1 MNDLPCACRSLLIL
15 AALGCFDR
23 YKFDYSPN
31 SSDIESCIIWSDSQ
45 IEFGARIAMPPSL
58 TQRTKRTGK
67 RSQAV
72 AGLGRWK
79 LEDAKARFS
88 EVVRLAGTEGPQLVT
103 IRGKE
108 AAVII
113 APEEYKQLLPKPKNH
128 LPLVHFLQGL
138 GLHHINVTRDKDTGR
153 EIAL

>member
-1 MNDLPCACRSLLIL
+1 
-15 AALGCFDR
+15 
-23 YKFDYSPN
+23 
-31 SSDIESCIIWSDSQ
+31 
-45 IEFGARIAMPPSL
+45 MPPSL
-58 TQRTKRTGK
+58 IKRTGK

-72 AGLGRWK
+72 AGLECWK

-88 EVVRLAGTEGPQLVT
+88 EVVRLAGTKGPQLVT

-128 LPLVHFLQGL
+128 LPLVRFLQGL